1 MKQEYKYGYFNE
13 EGTEFTVTDPKTPRP
28 FDNFIWNDTLF
39 SSVHQTGVG
48 FFDYQVGDLEAV
60 KLLTGIG
67 RICDFDVFGRE
78 GLMSRLIYVRDNAT
92 GGFWNVNWEPVKK
105 SFDSYRCT
113 HGLGY
118 TKILSVT
125 EKIGSG
131 FRIFVPKG
139 SDPLELW
146 TLTFENRDTVHR
158 DLSIFVY
165 NQFIFTYK
173 WGFNSYGDMLFRS
186 SWFNEKLNAMMARK
200 RPHVSPHD
208 FQTAFMTASEPI
220 AGYDGS
226 RDFFVGTYNA
236 LNEPEAVIRGKCS
249 NSRGSSDSTIGVTQF
264 NISLAPHQTHT
275 IQMILGVTDQEQK
288 VESIKNKY
296 LDHVEE
302 YFTGLKE
309 ENDRFLSGNTFSTP
323 DPHLNRMLNTWI
335 KHQTSYG
342 ARWCRWGWMG
352 YRDIVQHGYGVSTFN
367 PARTRQILLEALKH
381 QYASGMALRGWN
393 PVDEKAYS
401 DSALWL
407 VFSLTS
413 YLKETGDLAFL
424 EKQVDYYD
432 QGTESVL
439 KHVEYA
445 LDFLEQNKGAHEL
458 CLIKYGDWNDSLTA
472 IGKEGRGESIWLS
485 MAYAEAL
492 REMCSLYVEL
502 EDFQREADFSDRYD
516 RIKKAVNEHAW
527 DGAWYVRCFDDNGR
541 PIGSSVNG
549 QGKIFLNAQSWALI
563 SGIADGERT
572 ASSIRSAD
580 ALLSTPMGYLL
591 LAPTFMEPDDH
602 IGRIS
607 CLEPGICENG
617 TVYSH
622 VNAWMVMGLL
632 RAGMADKAYET
643 FRRITPGYPTLKEHD
658 PKQEMPPYIYANGYF
673 GPDHRNNKFQ
683 MEFTWITG
691 SVAWYYNVLS
701 REMLGIQPDYGGL
714 RMDPKLPSHW
724 DQCSATR
731 LFRNKEFRIR
741 IERSGVPAIQ
751 VILNGKILP
760 GTLIPLVQCLSENQV
775 EVLIPRIL
783 PCV

>member
-1 MKQEYKYGYFNE
+1 MKQEHRYGYFNE
-13 EGTEFTVTDPKTPRP
+13 EGTEFTITDPKTPRA
-28 FDNFIWNDTLF
+28 FDNFIWNDSLF
-39 SSVHQTGVG
+39 SSIHQTGVG

-92 GGFWNVNWEPVKK
+92 GEFWNVNWEPVKRA
-105 SFDSYRCT
+105 FDSFKCT

-118 TKILSVT
+118 TKILSLT
-125 EKIGSG
+125 EKILSG
-131 FRIFVPKG
+131 FRIFVPRG

-146 TLTFENRDTVHR
+146 TLSFENQDEAER

-186 SWFNEKLNAMMARK
+186 SWFNKELNAMMARK
-200 RPHVSPHD
+200 QPHVSPHD
-208 FQTAFMTASEPI
+208 FQTAFMCASEPI
-220 AGYDGS
+220 AAYDGS

-236 LNEPEAVIRGKCS
+236 LNEPEAVIRGSCS
-249 NSRGSSDSTIGVTQF
+249 NSMGSSDSTIGVTQF
-264 NISLAPHQTHT
+264 NIRLAPKQSHT
-275 IQMILGVTDQEQK
+275 IQMMLGVSDQEQK
-288 VESIKNKY
+288 VKSIKEKY
-296 LDHVEE
+296 LDHVDD

-309 ENDRFLSGNTFSTP
+309 ENTRFLATNTFTSP

-335 KHQTSYG
+335 KHQTSFG
-342 ARWCRWGWMG
+342 AKWCRWGWMG

-367 PARTRQILLEALKH
+367 PARTREILKEALKH
-381 QYASGMALRGWN
+381 QNASGMALRGWN

-407 VFSLTS
+407 VFSLCS
-413 YLKETGDLAFL
+413 YLKETGDMAFL
-424 EKQVDYYD
+424 GKLVEYYD
-432 QGTESVL
+432 EGSDSVL
-439 KHVEYA
+439 GHVERA
-445 LDFLEQNKGAHEL
+445 LDFLEHNKGEHEL
-458 CLIKYGDWNDSLTA
+458 CLIKFGDWNDSLTA

-492 REMCSLYVEL
+492 REMQSLYREL
-502 EDFQREADFSDRYD
+502 NQTEKLSDFSRRYEH
-516 RIKKAVNEHAW
+516 IKEALNRHAW
-527 DGAWYVRCFDDNGR
+527 DGEWYVRCFDDNGR
-541 PIGSSVNG
+541 PIGSSSNE
-549 QGKIFLNAQSWALI
+549 QGKIFLNAQSWAMI
-563 SGIADGERT
+563 SGIADEERT
-572 ASSIRSAD
+572 TKCIHSAD
-580 ALLSTPMGYLL
+580 ELLSTRMGYLL
-591 LAPTFMEPDDH
+591 LAPTFMKPDDH

-632 RAGMADKAYET
+632 RAGMPDKAYET
-643 FRRITPGYPTLKEHD
+643 FRRITPGYPTEGEDD
-658 PKQEMPPYIYANGYF
+658 PKQKMPPYIYANGYF

-714 RMDPKLPSHW
+714 RIDPRLPSHW
-724 DQCSATR
+724 DHCSALR
-731 LFRNKEFRIR
+731 KFRGKNFQITMERSEVAVIR
-741 IERSGVPAIQ
+741 I
-751 VILNGKILP
+751 ILNSKVLS
-760 GTLIPLVQCLSENQV
+760 GTLIPIAECLSENQV
-775 EVLIPRIL
+775 QVLIPRL
-783 PCV
+783 

>member
-1 MKQEYKYGYFNE
+1 MEVMKQEHRYGYFNE
-13 EGTEFTVTDPKTPRP
+13 DGTEFAITDPKTPRA
-28 FDNFIWNDTLF
+28 FDNFIWNDSLF
-39 SSVHQTGVG
+39 SSIHQTGVG
-48 FFDYQVGDLEAV
+48 FFDYQVGELEAV

-78 GLMSRLIYVRDNAT
+78 GLMSRLIYVRDNVT
-92 GGFWNVNWEPVKK
+92 GEFWNVNWEPVKK
-105 SFDSYRCT
+105 AFDSFKCT

-118 TKILSVT
+118 TKIESLT
-125 EKIGSG
+125 EKIQSG

-146 TLTFENRDTVHR
+146 TLSFENQDLVER

-186 SWFNEKLNAMMARK
+186 SWFNEEQNAMMARK
-200 RPHVSPHD
+200 QPHVSPHD
-208 FQTAFMTASEPI
+208 FQTAFMCASAPI

-264 NISLAPHQTHT
+264 DIKLEAGQSRS
-275 IQMILGVTDQEQK
+275 IEMMLGVTDHEQK
-288 VESIKNKY
+288 LEGIKEKY
-296 LDHVEE
+296 LGHVEDF
-302 YFTGLKE
+302 FTELKA
-309 ENDRFLSGNTFSTP
+309 ENEAFLSRNTYTTP
-323 DPHLNRMLNTWI
+323 DPHLNNMLNTWI

-352 YRDIVQHGYGVSTFN
+352 YRDIVQHAYGVSSFN

-424 EKQVDYYD
+424 EQQVDYYD
-432 QGTESVL
+432 QGGDSVL
-439 KHVEYA
+439 GHVEQA
-445 LDFLEQNKGAHEL
+445 LNFLEHNKGAHEL
-458 CLIKYGDWNDSLTA
+458 CLIKFGDWNDSLTA
-472 IGKEGRGESIWLS
+472 IGKEGKGESIWLS

-492 REMCSLYVEL
+492 REMHSLYQAL
-502 EDFQREADFSDRYD
+502 GDKKKEADFSDRYMQ
-516 RIKKAVNEHAW
+516 IKNAVNEHAW
-527 DGAWYVRCFDDNGR
+527 DGDWYLRCFDDNGR
-541 PIGSSVNG
+541 PIGSSSSE
-549 QGKIFLNAQSWALI
+549 QGKIFLNAQSWAMI
-563 SGIADGERT
+563 AGIADEERST
-572 ASSIRSAD
+572 SCIRSAD
-580 ALLSTPMGYLL
+580 ELLSTRMGYLL
-591 LAPTFMEPDDH
+591 LAPTFLEPDDH

-632 RAGMADKAYET
+632 RAGLPDKAYET
-643 FRRITPGYPTLKEHD
+643 FRRITPGYPTGGEND
-658 PKQEMPPYIYANGYF
+658 PKQTMPPYIYANGYF

-691 SVAWYYNVLS
+691 SVAWYYNILS
-701 REMLGIQPDYGGL
+701 REMLGIQAEYSGL
-714 RMDPKLPSHW
+714 KIDPRLPSQWEH
-724 DQCSATR
+724 CSAER
-731 LFRNKEFRIR
+731 EFRGKKFR
-741 IERSGVPAIQ
+741 IHMERSEVPEVQ
-751 VILNGKILP
+751 LILNGKVLP
-760 GTLIPLVQCLSENQV
+760 GKEIPLSACTSENQV
-775 EVLIPRIL
+775 QVLVPRK
-783 PCV
+783 

>member
-1 MKQEYKYGYFNE
+1 MESEHKYGYFNE
-13 EGTEFTVTDPKTPRP
+13 EGTEFTITDPKTPRA
-28 FDNFIWNDTLF
+28 FDNFLWNDSLF
-39 SSVHQTGVG
+39 SAVHQTGVG
-48 FFDYQVGDLEAV
+48 YFDYQVGKLEAV

-78 GLMSRLIYVRDNAT
+78 GLMSRLIYVRDNNT
-92 GGFWNVNWEPVKK
+92 GEFWNVNWEPVKK
-105 SFDSYRCT
+105 AFDSFECT

-118 TKILSVT
+118 TNIRSLTSKIQ
-125 EKIGSG
+125 SG

-146 TLTFENRDTVHR
+146 TLSFENKDLAQR

-186 SWFNEKLNAMMARK
+186 SWFNEELNAMMAK
-200 RPHVSPHD
+200 KQPHVSPHD
-208 FQTAFMTASEPI
+208 YQTAFMTASEPI
-220 AGYDGS
+220 VGYDGS

-249 NSRGSSDSTIGVTQF
+249 NSSGSSDSTIGVTQF
-264 NISLAPHQTHT
+264 DIKLAPGQEHK
-275 IQMILGVTDQEQK
+275 IQMILGVTDQEDK
-288 VESIKNKY
+288 VEKIKEKY
-296 LDHVEE
+296 LDHVED
-302 YFTGLKE
+302 YFEILKK
-309 ENDRFLSGNTFSTP
+309 ENASFLSHNTYTTP

-352 YRDIVQHGYGVSTFN
+352 YRDIVQHGYGVSSFN
-367 PARTRQILLEALKH
+367 PTRTREILLEALKH
-381 QYASGMALRGWN
+381 QNANGMALRGWN

-413 YLKETGDLAFL
+413 YLKETGDMDFL
-424 EKQVDYYD
+424 GKLVEYYD
-432 QGTESVL
+432 QGCDTVL
-439 KHVEYA
+439 AHVEQA
-445 LDFLEQNKGAHEL
+445 LDFLEQNKGEHEL
-458 CLIKYGDWNDSLTA
+458 CLIKFGDWNDSLTA

-492 REMCSLYVEL
+492 REMQALYKEMG
-502 EDFQREADFSDRYD
+502 EREKEADYSLRYE

-527 DGAWYVRCFDDNGR
+527 DGDWYVRCFDDNGR
-541 PIGSSVNG
+541 PIGSSSNE
-549 QGKIFLNAQSWALI
+549 QGKIFLNAQSWAMI
-563 SGIADGERT
+563 SGIADEERT
-572 ASSIRSAD
+572 AASIVSSDKMLATR
-580 ALLSTPMGYLL
+580 MGYLL
-591 LAPTFMEPDDH
+591 LAPTFFEPDDH

-632 RAGMADKAYET
+632 RAGKPDKAYET
-643 FRRITPGYPTLKEHD
+643 FRKITPGYPTEGEFD
-658 PKQEMPPYIYANGYF
+658 PKEKMPPYIYANGYF

-691 SVAWYYNVLS
+691 SVAWYYNILS
-701 REMLGIQPDYGGL
+701 REMLGIQAEYRGL
-714 RMDPKLPSHW
+714 RMDPKLPSDW
-724 DQCSATR
+724 MQCSAVR
-731 LFRNKEFRIR
+731 QFRGKEFHISM
-741 IERSGVPAIQ
+741 ERSDVSSIQ
-751 VILNGKILP
+751 VHLNGKLLP
-760 GTLIPLVQCLSENQV
+760 DTLIPLNNCLKENQV
-775 EVLIPRIL
+775 RVLLPRS
-783 PCV
+783 